1 MGVATR
7 LLVHCV
13 LENEIGFW
21 KAKSPRTLG
30 AAPWVAGAVGA
41 VSFVQ
46 YMRIYS
52 PVGFPSTSQRLPL
65 PTFVIL
71 SVNTMFMSLGLVHK
85 LQQPTE
91 GEGRF

>member
-30 AAPWVAGAVGA
+30 AAPWVAGARGRRCVICA
-41 VSFVQ
+41 VHAYLF
-46 YMRIYS
+46 
-52 PVGFPSTSQRLPL
+52 PGGF
-65 PTFVIL
+65 
-71 SVNTMFMSLGLVHK
+71 SVNKPEIAFANVRYSFRQYNVYVSRTH
-85 LQQPTE
+85 P
-91 GEGRF
+91 